1 MAYLRRLVSV
11 KHLMPDVDCDD
22 VCLGNSVRFGGGGA
36 KVFILCSLADLK

>member
-36 KVFILCSLADLK
+36 KVFILCSLVDLK